1 MKKVLIIS
9 VIFIISSCTSEIDLR
24 GDWKA
29 TQLVVNNTDSVE
41 VPIFSPTFFKSD
53 SLVIYFGRLMR
64 YHMKGDSIIFI
75 NDIEPTDTILRY
87 KMEIVDEDH
96 FTFYYSRK
104 VFDTL
109 NNINYI
115 PYKSYWERI
124 K

>member
-1 MKKVLIIS
+1 MKNTLIIL
-9 VIFIISSCTSEIDLR
+9 VILIFSSCTNKIDLV

-41 VPIFSPTFFKSD
+41 VPIFQPTFFKFD

>member
-1 MKKVLIIS
+1 MKNTLIIL
-9 VIFIISSCTSEIDLR
+9 VILIFSSCTNKIDLV

-41 VPIFSPTFFKSD
+41 VPIFQPTFFKSD

-104 VFDTL
+104 VLDTS

>member
-1 MKKVLIIS
+1 MKNTLIIL
-9 VIFIISSCTSEIDLR
+9 VILTFSCSTDNIDLV

-41 VPIFSPTFFKSD
+41 VPIFQPTFFKSD

-87 KMEIVDEDH
+87 KMEIIDEDH

>member
-1 MKKVLIIS
+1 MKNTLIIL
-9 VIFIISSCTSEIDLR
+9 VILIFSSCTNKIDLV

-41 VPIFSPTFFKSD
+41 VPIFQPTFFKSD
-53 SLVIYFGRLMR
+53 GLVIYFGRLMR

>member
-1 MKKVLIIS
+1 MKNTLIIL
-9 VIFIISSCTSEIDLR
+9 VILIFSSCTNKIDLV

-41 VPIFSPTFFKSD
+41 VPNFQPTFFKSD

-115 PYKSYWERI
+115 PYKSHWEII